1 MVGVVVEVVVGG
13 VVGGERFCIL
23 RPAITVSTGTLLVTP
38 VSQQDHVHV
47 LVQNHSDLN
56 SYRHPNTS
64 YISVTGQHPIQEN
77 EITNSNQ
84 SEVPFPTSDLVLLI
98 EDIQIAELIAI
109 LVSRLDNHEVRL
121 KQIEK
126 KLDPDASPRDLTHAE
141 IE

>member
-1 MVGVVVEVVVGG
+1 MMKT
-13 VVGGERFCIL
+13 FAIQL
-23 RPAITVSTGTLLVTP
+23 SKTQTAITVSTGTLLVTP

-56 SYRHPNTS
+56 SYRHSNTS
-64 YISVTGQHPIQEN
+64 YISVTDQHPIQEN

-84 SEVPFPTSDLVLLI
+84 SEVPFPTSGLVFLI

-109 LVSRLDNHEVRL
+109 LVSCLDNHEIRL

-126 KLDPDASPRDLTHAE
+126 KLDPTASLRDLTYTE